1 MYVQNIN
8 RFTGIENKLV
18 AALGSLWA
26 GNFINLSFKITRVY
40 GCSFTQSSLTLCDP
54 MDCSPSGS
62 SVHGIFQAGILEWL
76 PLPTPRDLPDPGI
89 EPESPASPALAG
101 GFFITELPGKPS
113 DNRHLHV
120 TCGLTKPTHL
130 HCYSF
135 RRIL

>member
-1 MYVQNIN
+1 MYIQNIN

-18 AALGSLWA
+18 AALSSLWA

-40 GCSFTQSSLTLCDP
+40 GCSVTQSSLTLCDP
-54 MDCSPSGS
+54 MDCSPPGS
-62 SVHGIFQAGILEWL
+62 SVHEIFQAGILEWL

-120 TCGLTKPTHL
+120 TGGLTKPTHL

-135 RRIL
+135 QRIL